1 MGALE
6 RAINVFGE
14 NAGLE
19 GHAARRILPSGIW
32 MLRVALGGERPH
44 SSPCADLIGD
54 CRQRAGRRKTS
65 GPRRSYA
72 DRGLKAGSD
81 PSSKVSRK

>member
-54 CRQRAGRRKTS
+54 CRQ
-65 GPRRSYA
+65 GPGVERHPA
-72 DRGLKAGSD
+72 RGGDTLIA
-81 PSSKVSRK
+81 